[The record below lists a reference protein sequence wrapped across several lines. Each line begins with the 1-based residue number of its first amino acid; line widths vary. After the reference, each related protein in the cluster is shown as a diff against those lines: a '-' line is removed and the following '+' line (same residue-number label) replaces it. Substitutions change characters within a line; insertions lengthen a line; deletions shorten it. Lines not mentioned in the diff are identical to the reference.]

1 MSNEEALVA
10 AGAECIAGDLI
21 LKRQVV
27 GQYRNGVFQV
37 SPAGEVVLEDL
48 QEQNQAEILAA
59 VREEMSEKPRRGRRV
74 RADADPDIGEL
85 T

>member
-1 MSNEEALVA
+1 LSNEEALVA

-21 LKRQVV
+21 LKRRVV

-37 SPAGEVVLEDL
+37 SPAGVVVLEDL

-59 VREEMSEKPRRGRRV
+59 VQEMSEKPRRGRRAP
-74 RADADPDIGEL
+74 ADADPDIGDL
-85 T
+85 K